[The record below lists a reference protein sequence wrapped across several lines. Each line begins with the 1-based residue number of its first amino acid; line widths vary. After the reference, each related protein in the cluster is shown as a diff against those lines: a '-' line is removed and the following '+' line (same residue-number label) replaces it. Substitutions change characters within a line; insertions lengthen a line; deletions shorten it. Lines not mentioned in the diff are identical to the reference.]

1 MAVRT
6 WAIPGKGYYG
16 DDQAAHVKQY
26 FPAWTMPW
34 CHQMQ
39 PHALIQNTDNLFNL
53 ARTFTLTGV
62 VVGTEVRLH
71 VDDGNVSDGLGTEID
86 GVESAASST
95 VVLDY
100 TYTGD
105 VIDAVLVLIKP
116 GYRYQRLAGFQLG
129 QSSQSFPVQQVLDR
143 AYSNP
148 A

>member
-1 MAVRT
+1 MATRT
-6 WAIPGKGYYG
+6 WQPVSGGVFRDTGEKRVRPLAMDFLFSGLMPGTT
-16 DDQAAHVKQY
+16 HLMV
-26 FPAWTMPW
+26 
-34 CHQMQ
+34 
-39 PHALIQNTDNLFNL
+39 QNDRSLYNL

-71 VDDGNVSDGLGTEID
+71 VNDGNASDGLGTEID

-116 GYRYQRLAGFQLG
+116 GYRYQRLTGFQLG